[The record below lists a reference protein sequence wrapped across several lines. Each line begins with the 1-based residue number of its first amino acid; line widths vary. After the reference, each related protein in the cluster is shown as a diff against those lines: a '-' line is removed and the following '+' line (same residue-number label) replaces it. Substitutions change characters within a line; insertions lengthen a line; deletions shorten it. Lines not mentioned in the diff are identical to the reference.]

1 MMASWSTV
9 VQQPPSLPREGRVGV
24 PSPPAADVFSL
35 SCQCVHQDWPCPP
48 LTAPRSDSRDLL
60 HCLTSTIDRLLSSL
74 FGSCSR
80 HQVQISISRFS
91 TSLNQQKLHNEK
103 KDYKSTKFTKI
114 KSGQQKYLLNQY
126 AAYQAL
132 YLFSIFNK
140 FRNNTTIT

>member
-1 MMASWSTV
+1 M
-9 VQQPPSLPREGRVGV
+9 
-24 PSPPAADVFSL
+24 FSL

-114 KSGQQKYLLNQY
+114 KSGQQKLWH
-126 AAYQAL
+126 
-132 YLFSIFNK
+132 LFYCNRIRSVGMNVKHIGYRCFLGFLETSSGKNMP
-140 FRNNTTIT
+140 RNHKTQFF